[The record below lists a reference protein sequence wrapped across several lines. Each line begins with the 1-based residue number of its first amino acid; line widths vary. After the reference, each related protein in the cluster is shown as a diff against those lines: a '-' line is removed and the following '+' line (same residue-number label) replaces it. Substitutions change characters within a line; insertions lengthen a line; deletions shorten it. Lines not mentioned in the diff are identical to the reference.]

1 MLVSKTELA
10 KKYKVTIVLAG
21 AAAILLFAIVYPPLS
36 GCACI
41 IVIIF
46 GGEDPPPSSPSYI
59 DKKPLP
65 RLDLPKSQLS
75 NDDLTT
81 QAMERFDPWLEAYY
95 ERQNR
100 RWIEAYNENLHR
112 RPPLPPV
119 VPVHSPD
126 P

>member
-1 MLVSKTELA
+1 MPRTWVSLPEGL
-10 KKYKVTIVLAG
+10 LAG
-21 AAAILLFAIVYPPLS
+21 S
-36 GCACI
+36 G
-41 IVIIF
+41 V
-46 GGEDPPPSSPSYI
+46 GSPSSPSYI

-65 RLDLPKSQLS
+65 RLDLPKSQLG

-81 QAMERFDPWLEAYY
+81 QAMERFEAWLEAYH
-95 ERQNR
+95 ERRNR